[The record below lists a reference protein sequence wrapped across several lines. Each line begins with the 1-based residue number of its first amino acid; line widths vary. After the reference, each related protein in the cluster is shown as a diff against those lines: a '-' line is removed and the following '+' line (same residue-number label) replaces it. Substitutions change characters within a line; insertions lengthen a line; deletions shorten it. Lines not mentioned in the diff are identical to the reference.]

1 MWENPGVQLRRA
13 DVLRGARELIDA
25 EGLDGLTMRKLA
37 ALLEVQADALHRHF
51 PSKRALLDAIAGGL
65 VATVADAPPAG
76 PWDQRLVTMAHRL
89 RRALLSVRDG
99 ARLVAG
105 TFPAE
110 PGTLLAGRTGMRILI
125 DAGMKPDK
133 AAWTMLALSH
143 YIVGHTIEEQAP
155 RRDVPAKLEAAAGRY
170 DAELGAAITADPD
183 RRFEFG
189 LGLMIDGIR
198 RYL

>member
-1 MWENPGVQLRRA
+1 MQLRRA

-25 EGLDGLTMRKLA
+25 EGLDGLTMRKLGA
-37 ALLEVQADALHRHF
+37 QLKVQAGALYWHF
-51 PSKRALLDAIAGGL
+51 PSKQALLDAIADDL

-76 PWDQRLVTMAHRL
+76 PWDQRIVTMAHRL
-89 RRALLSVRDG
+89 RRALLSMRDG
-99 ARLVAG
+99 ARLVAE
-105 TFPAE
+105 TFTTE
-110 PGTLLAGRTGMRILI
+110 PNTLLAGRTGMQILI
-125 DAGMKPDK
+125 DAGMQPDK

-155 RRDVPAKLEAAAGRY
+155 CDDVPAKLEASAAKYGA
-170 DAELGAAITADPD
+170 DLVAELGAAVTADPD
-183 RRFEFG
+183 RRFDFG